1 MISPAEIWDFIRH
14 RPNVPRTLV
23 EIPAD
28 HILSP
33 FAGPTPILPEK
44 HYFGIVV
51 DELFL
56 ASSRRWG
63 TEYEPMVLAITEFT
77 HAGKP
82 ASLPFIVGPKLLG
95 NIPNTQTAAAPEGM
109 LYRQIR
115 VAGIHPFRGGTVVS
129 TVVLCQLRRQDHLR
143 DLLKVVENVAGAVP
157 FGAEL
162 GTYTRLADTL
172 LDGIGTLLGNQDT
185 EPLVGIRQ
193 DFDHDL
199 GTPIRNAYFA
209 LIDGP
214 ESRYPRERLWV
225 EERQLRVGPSRERLR
240 PSSRRQLC
248 PVPASAAPPRS
259 ATSPSSRRTPKPTP
273 SSASPPAPMLATGSA
288 LRPSFWSSTASSSP
302 RLSSPATRQRSG
314 SKTSRAKPLQLTRR
328 RPGSRPSAPPKPG
341 SPTTYATPSR
351 FSNSSNSV
359 LRDAFKMAQ
368 DKVSRSASLSG
379 CHGRRAFAD
388 KVICNFS
395 KWLQTC
401 SAVADRLHD
410 LRMRRSR
417 VSPKV
422 KIFGNFP

>member
-225 EERQLRVGPSRERLR
+225 EERQLRVGPSRERL
-240 PSSRRQLC
+240 
-248 PVPASAAPPRS
+248 AP
-259 ATSPSSRRTPKPTP
+259 
-273 SSASPPAPMLATGSA
+273 
-288 LRPSFWSSTASSSP
+288 
-302 RLSSPATRQRSG
+302 
-314 SKTSRAKPLQLTRR
+314 
-328 RPGSRPSAPPKPG
+328 
-341 SPTTYATPSR
+341 
-351 FSNSSNSV
+351 
-359 LRDAFKMAQ
+359 LRDANYVLFSIRGAAEISDLSKLPENAQ
-368 DKVSRSASLSG
+368 ADTVIGLAASTDA
-379 CHGRRAFAD
+379 RDWERAKAELLVLYRQLLTAPELTRD
-388 KVICNFS
+388 QAK
-395 KWLQTC
+395 KWFEDIKGQAIAAHQT
-401 SAVADRLHD
+401 AAGLKTLGPAEARVADD
-410 LRMRRSR
+410 LRDA
-417 VSPKV
+417 VSLLQLQ
-422 KIFGNFP
+422 